1 MSRRAIILFAH
12 GARDPQWAR
21 PFQQLVTELG
31 ELLPGERIVLAFLEL
46 MQPSLPACAASLHG
60 EGVRS
65 VRVVPVFLGSGGHLK
80 EDLPRLVA
88 TIRGNYPDLEIAVEP
103 PIGEQAQVIAAI
115 ARAIATRKNLSVS

>member
-1 MSRRAIILFAH
+1 VAKRALVLLAH

-46 MQPSLPACAASLHG
+46 MPPSLPACAASLHG

-65 VRVVPVFLGSGGHLK
+65 LRVVPVFLGMGGHMK
-80 EDLPRLVA
+80 DDLPKLA
-88 TIRGNYPDLEIAVEP
+88 AEIRGRFPDLEITVEP
-103 PIGEQAQVIAAI
+103 PIGDQPEVIVAI
-115 ARAIATRKNLSVS
+115 ARAIAH

>member
-1 MSRRAIILFAH
+1 MAKPALILFAH

-46 MQPSLPACAASLHG
+46 MQPSLPACAASLHA

-65 VRVVPVFLGSGGHLK
+65 LRVVPVFLGMGGHLK
-80 EDLPRLVA
+80 EDLPKLVA
-88 TIRGNYPDLEIAVEP
+88 TIRQSFSDLEIAVEP
-103 PIGEQAQVIAAI
+103 PIGEQPGVIAAI
-115 ARAIATRKNLSVS
+115 ARAVAR

>member
-1 MSRRAIILFAH
+1 MAQRALVLFAH

-46 MQPSLPACAASLHG
+46 MQPSLAECAATLHA
-60 EGVRS
+60 EGVRQL
-65 VRVVPVFLGSGGHLK
+65 RVVPVFLGMGGHLK

-88 TIRGNYPDLEIAVEP
+88 SIRRDFPDLQMTVDP
-103 PIGEQAQVIAAI
+103 PIGEQPGVIAAI
-115 ARAIATRKNLSVS
+115 ARAISGLPA

>member
-1 MSRRAIILFAH
+1 MARQAIILFAH

-46 MQPSLPACAASLHG
+46 MQPSLPACAAALHG

-65 VRVVPVFLGSGGHLK
+65 LRVVPVFLGMGGHLK
-80 EDLPRLVA
+80 DDLPNVVE
-88 TIRGNYPDLEIAVEP
+88 TIRAQYKDLEITVEP
-103 PIGEQAQVIAAI
+103 PIGEQPEVIAAI
-115 ARAIATRKNLSVS
+115 ARAIAR